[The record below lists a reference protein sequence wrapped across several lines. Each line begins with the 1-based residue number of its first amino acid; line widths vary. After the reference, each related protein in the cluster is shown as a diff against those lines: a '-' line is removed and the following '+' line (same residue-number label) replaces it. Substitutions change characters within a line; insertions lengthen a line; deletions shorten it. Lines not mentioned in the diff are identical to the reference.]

1 MIPTWPTVLKGVF
14 IRSVAASHFIV
25 AKASAFP
32 IYRIN
37 GVCLSRGMFVPVQFH
52 GWEML
57 DITARHNDRE
67 ASQIN
72 GLAFICSNVC
82 LGGDQRKRQSS
93 ASLAFVRI
101 HRWPVNSQHK
111 EPVTRKKFPFHDVIM
126 KHKYDMFYKKMQ
138 HYNDWF
144 VCFGN
149 RIIRIVIV
157 WYNTNHMDLST
168 LRDVIC
174 PWIGY
179 LNKKCSIILWTSQPA

>member
-1 MIPTWPTVLKGVF
+1 MIPKWPPVLKGVF

-25 AKASAFP
+25 ARALAFP
-32 IYRIN
+32 IYRIH
-37 GVCLSRGMFVPVQFH
+37 GVCLSRGMLVPVQFH

-57 DITARHNDRE
+57 DITVRHNDRE
-67 ASQIN
+67 ASQII
-72 GLAFICSNVC
+72 GLAFICSTVC
-82 LGGDQRKRQSS
+82 LGADKKKRQRS
-93 ASLAFVRI
+93 APLAFARRI

-111 EPVTRKKFPFHDVIM
+111 QPVTRKMFPFHDVIM

-149 RIIRIVIV
+149 KIIRVVIV
-157 WYNTNHMDLST
+157 SYNTHHMYLST
-168 LRDVIC
+168 SRDVIC

-179 LNKKCSIILWTSQPA
+179 LNKKM